1 MKGEIKVVASQVE
14 TRLKKFSPRPRGKSV
29 IGIFLAINKYVSIND
44 RNCKNESEQV
54 FIFLSS

>member
-44 RNCKNESEQV
+44 RNCKNESE
-54 FIFLSS
+54 